1 MYFYIIS
8 IMWTS
13 FIKIILDRYTF
24 YKRDIKMLHPSAC
37 ACSSIILW
45 HFHFWLF
52 SSIVWLPKFAVFFV
66 SSMFSH
72 YLFFTL
78 PLLFP
83 PIFWGRKSFS
93 QVPYKVN
100 PSSCISL
107 ILYEGFTPLWG
118 LIPVFPQF
126 SFSVNPFTN
135 MTLVIKYLTA

>member
-13 FIKIILDRYTF
+13 IIKIILDRYTF

-107 ILYEGFTPLWG
+107 LYCMKDSLLYEGSFQCFHSFRSLWI
-118 LIPVFPQF
+118 LSQTWLL
-126 SFSVNPFTN
+126 S
-135 MTLVIKYLTA
+135 

>member
-1 MYFYIIS
+1 MFFYIIS

-13 FIKIILDRYTF
+13 IIKIILDRYTF

-37 ACSSIILW
+37 TCSSIILW

-66 SSMFSH
+66 SSMFSIIFFH
-72 YLFFTL
+72 FASFISSRLLREEILLTSPLQSQSQLMYL
-78 PLLFP
+78 
-83 PIFWGRKSFS
+83 
-93 QVPYKVN
+93 
-100 PSSCISL
+100 SL

-135 MTLVIKYLTA
+135 MTLVIKYLTD